1 MSAATTN
8 NIARTN
14 AEIYDR
20 LLVSIEAG
28 IGLLQIFIAVC
39 DADRQREQI
48 ITDYE
53 RELAPN
59 IQHYRVNLDR
69 QEPSLRHAVAS
80 IQATTEPAVMTVL
93 GAEALGL
100 SGWDD
105 RSLEKFFGYLQW
117 TREALRDFQQPI
129 VLWLPSRILKEL
141 AKRSPDFWSWRNG
154 VFQFQLEPSLETTR
168 SLDSSVDHIS
178 KDERLNSILSIEQ
191 LEDSL
196 GKAITKWGADSSNV
210 AMLYFQLG
218 NLYSDRVR
226 SGKSDDRECEF
237 ILAQDYFNRA
247 IELQIKFEQQE
258 ALATS
263 LNNLASLYESMGRY
277 TAAEPLYVRLLA
289 ISEKELGAN
298 HPSTATNLNNL
309 ANLYRSMGRYTEAE
323 PLFVRSLAIW
333 EKELGANHPVTT
345 TSLNNLASLYQS
357 MGRYAEAEPLFV
369 RSLAIREKELGANHP
384 DTASSLNN
392 LALSYRS
399 MGRYTEAEPLY
410 KRSLAIRE
418 KELGANHPDTS
429 TSLNNLACLYH
440 SSGRYAEAEPLYVR
454 SLAIIEQNLGANHPD
469 TAASLSNLATLY
481 HLMGRYTEAEPLY
494 EQSLVIL
501 EDKLGENHP
510 QTQICRNNLQTLRQ
524 QL

>member
-53 RELAPN
+53 HELAPN
-59 IQHYRVNLDR
+59 IQHYRVNLDH
-69 QEPSLRHAVAS
+69 QEPSLRHAAAS
-80 IQATTEPAVMTVL
+80 IQATTEPAVVTVL

-168 SLDSSVDHIS
+168 SLDFSVDNLN
-178 KDERLNSILSIEQ
+178 KYERLNSILSIEQ

-196 GKAITKWGADSSNV
+196 AKAIAKWGADSSNV
-210 AMLYFQLG
+210 ATLYFQLG

-226 SGKSDDRECEF
+226 SGQSDNREQEVK
-237 ILAQDYFNRA
+237 LVQDYLNRA

-263 LNNLASLYESMGRY
+263 LNNLAFFYYSMGRY
-277 TAAEPLYVRLLA
+277 AAVEPLLVRSLAIREQELGANHPDTAASLNNLALLYYSMGRYAEAEPLYVRSLA
-289 ISEKELGAN
+289 IDQEVYGEN
-298 HPSTATNLNNL
+298 HPKIATNLNNL
-309 ANLYRSMGRYTEAE
+309 ALLYYSMGRYAEAE
-323 PLFVRSLAIW
+323 PLYERSLAIDQ
-333 EKELGANHPVTT
+333 EVYGENHPKIATN
-345 TSLNNLASLYQS
+345 LNNLALLYQS
-357 MGRYAEAEPLFV
+357 MGRYAEAEPLYV

-384 DTASSLNN
+384 DTANSLNN
-392 LALSYRS
+392 LALLYYS
-399 MGRYTEAEPLY
+399 M
-410 KRSLAIRE
+410 
-418 KELGANHPDTS
+418 
-429 TSLNNLACLYH
+429 
-440 SSGRYAEAEPLYVR
+440 GRYAEAEPLYVR
-454 SLAIIEQNLGANHPD
+454 ALAILENTVDTNHPN
-469 TAASLSNLATLY
+469 TKNTRA
-481 HLMGRYTEAEPLY
+481 
-494 EQSLVIL
+494 
-501 EDKLGENHP
+501 
-510 QTQICRNNLQTLRQ
+510 NLQILRQ
-524 QL
+524 QLQPPSTNG